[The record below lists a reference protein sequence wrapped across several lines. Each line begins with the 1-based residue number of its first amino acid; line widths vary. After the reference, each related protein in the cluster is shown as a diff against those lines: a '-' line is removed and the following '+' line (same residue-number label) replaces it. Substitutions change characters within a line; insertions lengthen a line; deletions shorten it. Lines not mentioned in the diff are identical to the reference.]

1 MCLFRCTK
9 QGYGMSIRGS
19 YHRVAFP
26 SKESRKGLCIFPEL
40 PVFVYDRLPPPTPTH
55 IGEACSFTESL
66 QEDFDEARAR
76 QPWRTPVLF
85 LIKMCRRLSHAQ
97 LLATFSERSGL
108 SFIVIRQMSKQF
120 TSKLFLS

>member
-1 MCLFRCTK
+1 MRLFRCTK
-9 QGYGMSIRGS
+9 QGSGMSIRGS
-19 YHRVAFP
+19 HHRVAFP

-40 PVFVYDRLPPPTPTH
+40 PVFVYSDFPPHT
-55 IGEACSFTESL
+55 GEACSFSESL

-85 LIKMCRRLSHAQ
+85 LVTMCRRLSHAQ

-108 SFIVIRQMSKQF
+108 SYIVIQQMSKQF